1 MSWTPPRKTKTDPM
15 TLITRVSWFF
25 LIALGG
31 ILLGYSGL
39 LYGLS
44 RYYLYREFDQRIHAA
59 LNTLVAAVEV
69 ESDDVKWEP
78 SDHTVTLGSE
88 HDRDDARW
96 IVVNEQGLIVDQSEN
111 LSQTAEQ
118 AAILD
123 YARHPAAEQTEPQVS
138 GNWRFLQSRLA
149 AVAPKPVEE
158 RDVREHAALVVTVA
172 RSTATLNAT
181 LNRLAGLVLALSIGG
196 WSIAAVCGRW
206 FCRKAL
212 EPVGLMA
219 ASARTMGPANPE
231 HRLPIATTGDELSDL
246 GQAFNNLLDQLFQA
260 YERQQRFTGDA
271 AHQLRTPLTVLQG
284 QIEVAL
290 RRPRSPVEYSETLD
304 LLHEQVVELRKVIES
319 LLFLARPEG
328 EGNRPELTT
337 LNLSDWL
344 TDYLAKWKDHARF
357 ADLQVHAEPGVTA
370 VVSAPLL
377 GLLLDN
383 LTSNALKYSQPG
395 SAVMIDL
402 RKRGQ
407 QIALQVIDHGIGI
420 ATEDIPS
427 VFDLFFRSQNARQSG
442 VAGTGLGL
450 PLAARVATSLDGQ
463 LECASVLNEGS
474 QFTLVL
480 PARTEQPA
488 SAAVDAVPTRGR

>member
-1 MSWTPPRKTKTDPM
+1 MSWMRPRKIKTEVM

-25 LIALGG
+25 LIALGV
-31 ILLGYSGL
+31 ILLGYSAL

-96 IVVNEQGLIVDQSEN
+96 VVVNEQGLVVDQSEN
-111 LSQTAEQ
+111 LPETPEHL
-118 AAILD
+118 AILD
-123 YARHPAAEQTEPQVS
+123 YARHTFSTETEPQVQ
-138 GNWRFLQSRLA
+138 GDWRFLQTRLA
-149 AVAPKPVEE
+149 AVAPKPLAE
-158 RDVREHAALVVTVA
+158 RDTREHGALVVTVA
-172 RSTATLNAT
+172 RSTANLTTTLNK
-181 LNRLAGLVLALSIGG
+181 LAGLVLALSTGAFL
-196 WSIAAVCGRW
+196 IAAICGRG

-219 ASARTMGPANPE
+219 ASARTMGPANPR
-231 HRLPIATTGDELSDL
+231 HRLPIATPGDELGDL

-290 RRPRSPVEYSETLD
+290 RRPRSPAEYSETLQ
-304 LLHEQVVELRKVIES
+304 LLHEQVVELRQVMES
-319 LLFLARPEG
+319 LLFLARSEG
-328 EGNRPELTT
+328 EGDRPELTL
-337 LNLSDWL
+337 LNLSEWL
-344 TDYLAKWKDHARF
+344 PEYRTKWKDHARYQ
-357 ADLQVHAEPGVTA
+357 DLRVHTEPDITA
-370 VVSAPLL
+370 AVSAPLL

-383 LTSNALKYSQPG
+383 LISNAIKYSQPG
-395 SAVMIDL
+395 SAVVIDL
-402 RKRGQ
+402 RMQAGR
-407 QIALQVIDHGIGI
+407 IALEVIDHGIGI
-420 ATEDIPS
+420 APEDIPS
-427 VFDLFFRSQNARQSG
+427 VFDLFFRSHNARQSG

-450 PLAARVATSLDGQ
+450 PLAARVASSLDGR
-463 LECASVLNEGS
+463 LECASVLTEGS
-474 QFTLVL
+474 RFTLLL
-480 PARTEQPA
+480 PAPSQ
-488 SAAVDAVPTRGR
+488 SV

>member
-1 MSWTPPRKTKTDPM
+1 M

-96 IVVNEQGLIVDQSEN
+96 VVVNEQGLVVDQSEN
-111 LSQTAEQ
+111 LSETPEHL
-118 AAILD
+118 AILD
-123 YARHPAAEQTEPQVS
+123 YARRALSTEAEPQVQ
-138 GNWRFLQSRLA
+138 GGWRFLQARLA
-149 AVAPKPVEE
+149 AVAPKPIDE
-158 RDVREHAALVVTVA
+158 RDTREHAALVVTVA
-172 RSTATLNAT
+172 RSTANLTSTLNK
-181 LNRLAGLVLALSIGG
+181 LAGLVLALSIGA

-219 ASARTMGPANPE
+219 ASARTMGPANPQR
-231 HRLPIATTGDELSDL
+231 RLPIATSGDELSDL

-304 LLHEQVVELRKVIES
+304 LLHDQVVELRKVIES
-319 LLFLARPEG
+319 LLFLARSDG
-328 EGNRPELTT
+328 DGDRPELTT

-344 TDYLAKWKDHARF
+344 TDYLTKWKDHARYG
-357 ADLQVHAEPGVTA
+357 DVQVHAEPDIMVA
-370 VVSAPLL
+370 VSAPLL

-383 LTSNALKYSQPG
+383 LISNAMKYSQPG
-395 SAVMIDL
+395 SAVIIEL
-402 RKRGQ
+402 RKQNDR
-407 QIALQVIDHGIGI
+407 IALQVIDHGIGI
-420 ATEDIPS
+420 APEDIPS
-427 VFDLFFRSQNARQSG
+427 VFDLFFRSQNARQYG

-450 PLAARVATSLDGQ
+450 PLAARVASSLDGQ

-474 QFTLVL
+474 RFTLLL
-480 PARTEQPA
+480 P
-488 SAAVDAVPTRGR
+488 DGRKPLD

>member
-1 MSWTPPRKTKTDPM
+1 M

-31 ILLGYSGL
+31 ILVGYSGL

-96 IVVNEQGLIVDQSEN
+96 VVVNEQGLVVDQSEN
-111 LSQTAEQ
+111 LSETTDR

-123 YARHPAAEQTEPQVS
+123 YARQSASPQDEPQVR
-138 GNWRFLQSRLA
+138 GDWRFLQARLA
-149 AVAPKPVEE
+149 AVTPKPLNE
-158 RDVREHAALVVTVA
+158 RDTREHAALVVTVA
-172 RSTATLNAT
+172 RSTANLTSTLNK
-181 LNRLAGLVLALSIGG
+181 LAGLVLALSIGG

-219 ASARTMGPANPE
+219 ASARTMGPANPQR
-231 HRLPIATTGDELSDL
+231 RLPIATSGDELSDL

-290 RRPRSPVEYSETLD
+290 RRPRSPVEYSDTLD
-304 LLHEQVVELRKVIES
+304 LLHDQVVELRKVIES
-319 LLFLARPEG
+319 LLFLSRSDG
-328 EGNRPELTT
+328 DGDRPELTT

-344 TDYLAKWKDHARF
+344 TDYLTKWKDHARYV
-357 ADLQVHAEPGVTA
+357 DLQLHAEPNVIA
-370 VVSAPLL
+370 AVSAPLL
-377 GLLLDN
+377 SLLLDN
-383 LTSNALKYSQPG
+383 LISNALKYSPPG
-395 SAVMIDL
+395 SEVTIDL
-402 RKRGQ
+402 RQRDPG
-407 QIALQVIDHGIGI
+407 IALQVIDQGIGI
-420 ATEDIPS
+420 APEDIPS

-450 PLAARVATSLDGQ
+450 PLAARVAASLNGQ

-474 QFTLVL
+474 RFTLVL
-480 PARTEQPA
+480 P
-488 SAAVDAVPTRGR
+488 VPNDPPNNVAIATN